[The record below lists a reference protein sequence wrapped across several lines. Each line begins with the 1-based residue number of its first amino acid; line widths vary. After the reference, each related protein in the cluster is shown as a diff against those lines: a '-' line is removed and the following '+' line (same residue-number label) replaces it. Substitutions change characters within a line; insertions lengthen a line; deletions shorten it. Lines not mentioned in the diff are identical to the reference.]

1 MKNINRELLY
11 EILDKY
17 IKAGIHLKE
26 LENQVKETGISP
38 VTFYHLV
45 HQRKQKLSRV

>member
-1 MKNINRELLY
+1 MKNINRDLLY
-11 EILDKY
+11 KILDKY
-17 IKAGIHLKE
+17 IKTSIHLKE

-45 HQRKQKLSRV
+45 HQRKQKFSRV